1 VAFNF
6 LINSLQ
12 PLRKTL
18 RPLRLNFTDMLKI
31 AHRGAKAYEPENTLQ
46 AFQKA
51 LDLHSD
57 GIELDVHLSA
67 DGHIIV
73 MHDDTIDK
81 MTNGK
86 GDINSYTLAELKSFR
101 IAGKFQIPTL
111 NEVFDLVDKKCFINV
126 ELKNADTSKNVVSLI
141 EEYIN
146 KKSWNYEHFII
157 SSFDWNALKEVQNLN
172 PNIPIGVLTEED
184 LDMALAFAETIKAKA
199 IHPDFQLLNKEKV
212 LQIQEKG
219 FLVFPWTV
227 NSEEDIQKV
236 KSYQVNGI
244 ISDNPDKI

>member
-1 VAFNF
+1 
-6 LINSLQ
+6 
-12 PLRKTL
+12 
-18 RPLRLNFTDMLKI
+18 MLKI

-51 LDLHSD
+51 LELNSD
-57 GIELDVHLSA
+57 GIELDVHISA
-67 DGHIIV
+67 DEHIIV
-73 MHDDTIDK
+73 MHDETIDK

-86 GDINSYTLAELKSFR
+86 GDINTYTLSELKSFLV
-101 IAGKFQIPTL
+101 AGKFQIPTL

-141 EEYIN
+141 EKYITE
-146 KKSWNYEHFII
+146 KGWNYEHFII
-157 SSFDWNALKEVQNLN
+157 SSFDWNALKEVQKLN

-236 KSYQVNGI
+236 KSYNVNGI

>member
-1 VAFNF
+1 
-6 LINSLQ
+6 
-12 PLRKTL
+12 
-18 RPLRLNFTDMLKI
+18 MLKI

-57 GIELDVHLSA
+57 GIELDVHLSS

-73 MHDDTIDK
+73 MHDETIDK

-86 GDINSYTLAELKSFR
+86 GNINIYTLSELKSFR
-101 IAGKFQIPTL
+101 IAGKIQIPTL

-126 ELKNADTSKNVVSLI
+126 ELKNADASKNVVSLI

-146 KKSWNYEHFII
+146 EKGWKYEHFII
-157 SSFDWNALKEVQNLN
+157 SSFDWNALTAVQNLN
-172 PNIPIGVLTEED
+172 PNIAIGVLTEEN
-184 LDMALAFAETIKAKA
+184 LDTALAFAESIKATA
-199 IHPDFQLLNKEKV
+199 IHPDFQLLNEENV
-212 LQIQEKG
+212 RQIQEKG

-227 NSEEDIQKV
+227 NSEEDIRKV
-236 KSYQVNGI
+236 KSYNVNGI

>member
-1 VAFNF
+1 MN
-6 LINSLQ
+6 I
-12 PLRKTL
+12 
-18 RPLRLNFTDMLKI
+18 LKI

-51 LDLHSD
+51 LDLNSD
-57 GIELDVHLSA
+57 GIELDVHLSS

-73 MHDDTIDK
+73 MHDETIDK

-86 GDINSYTLAELKSFR
+86 GDINTYTLAELKSFL
-101 IAGKFQIPTL
+101 IADKLQIPTL

-126 ELKNADTSKNVVSLI
+126 ELKNADTSRQVVSLI
-141 EEYIN
+141 EKYIAEEGWDY
-146 KKSWNYEHFII
+146 SHFIV

-172 PNIPIGVLTEED
+172 SNIPIGVLTEEN
-184 LDMALAFAETIKAKA
+184 LDTALAFAETIKTKA